1 MSWLREAIAVTHSYK
16 GVIAPMVA
24 AIADENSALHS
35 SCVDLRQAG
44 RSF

>member
-1 MSWLREAIAVTHSYK
+1 MRKAIVVTRGYK

-44 RSF
+44 RTF